1 MLHVMLLDVFVS
13 VEEREIVRWC
23 RTPIPCRCSGKR
35 RYGKRMVDLPYRRDA
50 QVAPSDSYRHI
61 PPESTVAK
69 MATLLYD
76 TAVHI
81 IGQERLV
88 EFWEKHPDARTRLQT
103 WYYDAKS
110 ANWSRPA
117 DIKAVY
123 RNASILPN
131 NRVVF
136 NIKGNHYRLVVL
148 VEYANKRVRIR
159 FVGTHEEYDRINAA
173 EI

>member
-1 MLHVMLLDVFVS
+1 
-13 VEEREIVRWC
+13 
-23 RTPIPCRCSGKR
+23 
-35 RYGKRMVDLPYRRDA
+35 
-50 QVAPSDSYRHI
+50 
-61 PPESTVAK
+61 

-88 EFWEKHPDARTRLQT
+88 EFWGKHPDARTRLQT
-103 WYYDAKS
+103 WYYDVES
-110 ANWSRPA
+110 ANWGSPA

-123 RNASILPN
+123 RNASILAN

-136 NIKGNHYRLVVL
+136 NIRGNHYRLVVL